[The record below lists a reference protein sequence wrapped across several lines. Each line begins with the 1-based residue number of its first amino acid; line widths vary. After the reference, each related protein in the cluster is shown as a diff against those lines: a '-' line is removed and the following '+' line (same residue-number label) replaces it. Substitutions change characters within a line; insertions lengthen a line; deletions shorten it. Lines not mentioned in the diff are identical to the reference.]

1 MGTKMKQNWGK
12 RGQVTIFII
21 AGVVVFL
28 GIAMLLYFLGGREA
42 ILNYHEDE
50 TNPNSF
56 MENCLSEH
64 LENTIEK
71 ISKQGG
77 YVTPMR
83 IKKFQFSDEK
93 EMQNLTYLCYN
104 QNYFL
109 PCINQEPML
118 IQHLKKEIKSN
129 IEQETRNCFTEL
141 AVNYENSGYT
151 VDARYN
157 DFEVELKNN
166 LLLINIDSEITTT
179 LAGETNKINGIN
191 AVFNSKLYNLAA
203 HTQEILFQEAK
214 NCNFDQLS
222 YMTLNKDIEIE
233 KIRTSDSEIIYRLTD
248 KKTNQSFRFVV
259 RGCVIPAGV

>member
-1 MGTKMKQNWGK
+1 MNNPNLKK

-21 AGVVVFL
+21 AGIAVVL
-28 GIAMLLYFLGGREA
+28 GIVFTLFFLGGRDA

-56 MENCLSEH
+56 MENCLSES
-64 LENTIEK
+64 LENILNK

-104 QNYFL
+104 QNYYL

-118 IQHLKKEIKSN
+118 IQHLKKEIKKN
-129 IEQETRNCFTEL
+129 IEQETRNCFIEL
-141 AVNYENSGYT
+141 VTNYENSGYT
-151 VDARYN
+151 TQARYN

-166 LLLINIDSEITTT
+166 LILINIDSEITTT
-179 LAGETNKINGIN
+179 LAGETNKINSLK

-222 YMTLNKDIEIE
+222 YMTIHKDTEIE
-233 KIRTSDSEIIYRLTD
+233 KIRTSDSEIIYRLID
-248 KKTNQSFRFVV
+248 KKTNEEFRFVV